1 MLLIFSTLMIFVH
14 LDISG
19 NDSNSQHLLNKPSI
33 IKTLEVFQFDISGK
47 DLSELQLPNIQ

>member
-19 NDSNSQHLLNKPSI
+19 KDSNEQHSLNKPSI

-47 DLSELQLPNIQ
+47 YLSELQLPNIQ